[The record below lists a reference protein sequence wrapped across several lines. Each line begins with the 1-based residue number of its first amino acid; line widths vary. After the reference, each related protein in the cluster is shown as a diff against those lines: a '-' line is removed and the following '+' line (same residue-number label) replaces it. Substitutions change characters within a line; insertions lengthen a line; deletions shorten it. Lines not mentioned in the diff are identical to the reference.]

1 MYVIKSK
8 AQLRQLP
15 DFFIRNAIHS
25 IIEKLELDYG
35 EPYDPNIYGWFV
47 VCDSLDELLKPLL
60 NFQFSIAERI
70 ENNDYEFLEKKSER
84 YELLLMLNDIE
95 GILVY
100 IPERVWQAYQHS
112 RIGESLNTTDS
123 NAVLST
129 Q

>member
-25 IIEKLELDYG
+25 IIERLELDYG
-35 EPYDPNIYGWFV
+35 EPYDPNMYGWFV
-47 VCDSLDELLKPLL
+47 VCDSLDDLLKPLL
-60 NFQFSIAERI
+60 NFRFSIAGRI
-70 ENNDYEFLEKKSER
+70 ENNDYEFLEKKPER
-84 YELLLMLNDIE
+84 HELLLMLNDIE

-100 IPERVWQAYQHS
+100 IPDAIWQAYQNNK
-112 RIGESLNTTDS
+112 IGNSPNKTVS